1 MSFGFFLFTEADGII
16 THQPIPQS
24 ATQADSGWAPPPYA
38 APPPYEAHSTTDGL
52 PEAPPPSYYDVVT
65 NKY

>member
-16 THQPIPQS
+16 THQPRPQS